1 MSAGERAESTKDR
14 TPDRPSHQ
22 ESTTVT
28 VLTVRNVV
36 GGERVDP
43 AAGTEHTEVLDP
55 CTGEAHLRVPCTA
68 AEDVDRAMRAAAS
81 AFEGWS
87 RTTPGERQAALLE
100 LADAVAGR
108 TAEFGEAELRET
120 GSRDAAGDI
129 GAVVDALRFFAGT
142 ARLLDGV
149 AGGEYAPEH
158 TSYTRREPVGVCA
171 GLAPWNFP
179 LLMAVLKS
187 APAIAAGNSV
197 VLKPARTTP
206 SSALLLADLAARVLP
221 PGVLNVVCGGP
232 ATGRLMV
239 EHPEPASVALT
250 GSVAAGVDV
259 AARAAATLKRTHLEL
274 GGKTPVLVC
283 ADADVVDAARTIVTG
298 ALTNAGQDCT
308 AASRVLVVDAVHDRV
323 LEALAAEASARRP
336 GPPSEPGSAY
346 GPLNNP
352 GQLTRVQGCVE
363 SLPPHA
369 RVVTGGHRV
378 GDRGFFYAPTLI
390 AGVREGDDITRTE
403 IFGPVI
409 TVERCADE
417 EDALRRANSSP
428 YGLASAVWTTDHRRA
443 MRLSGELAYGTVWV
457 NTHLQFPSE
466 LPHGGFRQSGHGKDL
481 SRYGFEAYTRI
492 KQVTHR
498 L

>member
-1 MSAGERAESTKDR
+1 MTTPTAHHVIDGNRAG
-14 TPDRPSHQ
+14 
-22 ESTTVT
+22 
-28 VLTVRNVV
+28 
-36 GGERVDP
+36 P
-43 AAGTEHTEVLDP
+43 AAGTEYADVLDP
-55 CTGEAHLRVPCTA
+55 CTGDPRLRVPCAGTA
-68 AEDVDRAMRAAAS
+68 DVDRAVRSAEAA
-81 AFEGWS
+81 FGGWS

-100 LADAVAGR
+100 LADAVLGR
-108 TAEFGEAELRET
+108 ADAFREAELADT
-120 GSRDAAGDI
+120 GSRDAAEEI
-129 GAVVDALRFFAGT
+129 GGVVDEIRFFAGA

-149 AGGEYAPEH
+149 AGGEYAPGH

-171 GLAPWNFP
+171 QLAPWNFP

-197 VLKPARTTP
+197 VLKPALTTP
-206 SSALLLADLAARVLP
+206 SSALLLAETAARVLP

-239 EHPEPASVALT
+239 EHPVPAAVSLT

-259 AARAAATLKRTHLEL
+259 ATRAAATLKRTHLEL

-283 ADADVVDAARTIVTG
+283 ADADLAEAARTIVTG
-298 ALTNAGQDCT
+298 AVANAGQDCT
-308 AASRVLVVDAVHDRV
+308 AATRVLAVDAVHDRLV
-323 LEALAAEASARRP
+323 EALVAEAADRRP
-336 GPPSEPGSAY
+336 GPPSDPASAY

-352 GQLTRVQGCVE
+352 GQLARVQE
-363 SLPPHA
+363 HIDRLPPHA
-369 RVVTGGHRV
+369 RVVTGGHRA
-378 GDRGFFYAPTLI
+378 GDRGFFYAPTVVT
-390 AGVREGDDITRTE
+390 GVRAGDAVTEAE
-403 IFGPVI
+403 IFGPVL

-417 EDALRRANSSP
+417 EEALRRANSSP
-428 YGLASAVWTTDHRRA
+428 YGLASAVWTGDHRRA
-443 MRLSGELAYGTVWV
+443 MRLTAELDYGTVWV

-466 LPHGGFRQSGHGKDL
+466 LPHGGFRRSGHSNDL

>member
-1 MSAGERAESTKDR
+1 M
-14 TPDRPSHQ
+14 
-22 ESTTVT
+22 TTVAAPT
-28 VLTVRNVV
+28 IRNVIN
-36 GGERVDP
+36 GERVEP
-43 AAGTEHTEVLDP
+43 ATGSEHFEVLDP
-55 CTGEAHLRVPCTA
+55 CTGQAHLRAPCTG

-81 AFEGWS
+81 AFEEWS
-87 RTTPGERQAALLE
+87 RTTPGERQSALLK
-100 LADAVAGR
+100 LADAVAR
-108 TAEFGEAELRET
+108 QAAEFSEAELRDT
-120 GSRDAAGDI
+120 GSRDAASEIDGI
-129 GAVVDALRFFAGT
+129 VDELRFFAGA

-171 GLAPWNFP
+171 QLAPWNFP

-187 APAIAAGNSV
+187 APAIAAGNTV
-197 VLKPARTTP
+197 VLKPAQTTP
-206 SSALLLADLAARVLP
+206 SSALLLADLAARILP

-239 EHPEPASVALT
+239 EHPVPAAVSLT

-259 AARAAATLKRTHLEL
+259 ATRAATTLKRTHLEL

-283 ADADVVDAARTIVTG
+283 ADADIAEAARTIVTG
-298 ALTNAGQDCT
+298 AVANAGQDCT
-308 AASRVLVVDAVHDRV
+308 AASRVLVVDAVHDQV
-323 LEALAAEASARRP
+323 LEALVAEASARRP

-352 GQLTRVQGCVE
+352 GQLAHVQRCVDT
-363 SLPPHA
+363 LAPHA

-378 GDRGFFYAPTLI
+378 GDRGFFYAPTVI
-390 AGVREGDDITRTE
+390 AGVREDDGITRTE

-417 EDALRRANSSP
+417 AEALRRANSSQ
-428 YGLASAVWTTDHRRA
+428 YGLASAVWTTNHQKA
-443 MRLSGELAYGTVWV
+443 MYLSSELDYGTVWV

-466 LPHGGFRQSGHGKDL
+466 LPHGGFRQSGNGKDL

>member
-1 MSAGERAESTKDR
+1 M
-14 TPDRPSHQ
+14 
-22 ESTTVT
+22 TTVAPPA
-28 VLTVRNVV
+28 LRNVIN
-36 GGERVDP
+36 GERVEP
-43 AAGTEHTEVLDP
+43 ATGSEHFEVLDP
-55 CTGEAHLRVPCTA
+55 CTGQGRLRAPCTG

-81 AFEGWS
+81 AFEEWS
-87 RTTPGERQAALLE
+87 RTTPGERQSALLK
-100 LADAVAGR
+100 LAEAVARQG
-108 TAEFGEAELRET
+108 AEFSEAELGDT
-120 GSRDAAGDI
+120 GSRDAAGEI
-129 GAVVDALRFFAGT
+129 GGVVDELRFFAGA

-149 AGGEYAPEH
+149 AGGEYAPGH

-171 GLAPWNFP
+171 QLAPWNFP

-187 APAIAAGNSV
+187 APAIAAGNTV
-197 VLKPARTTP
+197 VLKPAQTTP
-206 SSALLLADLAARVLP
+206 SSALLLADLAARILP

-239 EHPEPASVALT
+239 EHPVPAAVSLT

-259 AARAAATLKRTHLEL
+259 ATRAAATLKRTHLEL

-283 ADADVVDAARTIVTG
+283 ADADVAEAARTIVTG
-298 ALTNAGQDCT
+298 AVANAGQDCT
-308 AASRVLVVDAVHDRV
+308 AASRVLVVDAVHDQV
-323 LEALAAEASARRP
+323 LEALVAEASARRP

-352 GQLTRVQGCVE
+352 GQLAHVQRCVGT
-363 SLPPHA
+363 LAPHA
-369 RVVTGGHRV
+369 RVVTGGHRI
-378 GDRGFFYAPTLI
+378 GERGFFYAPTVI
-390 AGVREGDDITRTE
+390 AAVREDDDITRTE

-417 EDALRRANSSP
+417 AEALRRANSSR
-428 YGLASAVWTTDHRRA
+428 YGLTSAVWTTNHRKA
-443 MRLSGELAYGTVWV
+443 MYLSSELDYGTVWV

-466 LPHGGFRQSGHGKDL
+466 LPHGGFGQSGNGKDL

>member
-1 MSAGERAESTKDR
+1 MTAS
-14 TPDRPSHQ
+14 
-22 ESTTVT
+22 
-28 VLTVRNVV
+28 TVRNVIN
-36 GGERVDP
+36 GKRVEP
-43 AAGTEHTEVLDP
+43 AAGTEHVDVLDP
-55 CTGEAHLRVPCTA
+55 CTGEAHLRVPCTG

-81 AFEGWS
+81 AFDGWS
-87 RTTPGERQAALLE
+87 RTTPSDRQSALLG
-100 LADAVAGR
+100 LADAIVGQA
-108 TAEFGEAELRET
+108 AEFGGAELRDT
-120 GSRDAAGDI
+120 GSRDAAGEI
-129 GAVVDALRFFAGT
+129 GGIVDELRFFAGA

-171 GLAPWNFP
+171 QLAPWNFP

-197 VLKPARTTP
+197 VLKPALTTP

-239 EHPEPASVALT
+239 EHPVPAAVSLT

-259 AARAAATLKRTHLEL
+259 ATRAAATLKRTHLEL

-283 ADADVVDAARTIVTG
+283 ADADIADAARTIVTG
-298 ALTNAGQDCT
+298 AVTNAGQDCT
-308 AASRVLVVDAVHDRV
+308 AATRVLVVDAVHDRV
-323 LEALAAEASARRP
+323 VEALVAEASARRP

-352 GQLTRVQGCVE
+352 EQLARVQGCIDA
-363 SLPPHA
+363 LPPHS

-378 GDRGFFYAPTLI
+378 GDRGFFYAPTVI
-390 AGVREGDDITRTE
+390 AGVRGDDDIARTE

-409 TVERCADE
+409 TVERCVDE
-417 EDALRRANSSP
+417 DEALRWANSSP

-443 MRLSGELAYGTVWV
+443 MRLSAKLDYGTVWV

-481 SRYGFEAYTRI
+481 SRYGFEAYTRV

>member
-1 MSAGERAESTKDR
+1 MTTPLAHNVIDGERTA
-14 TPDRPSHQ
+14 
-22 ESTTVT
+22 
-28 VLTVRNVV
+28 
-36 GGERVDP
+36 P
-43 AAGTEHTEVLDP
+43 AADTEHAEILDP
-55 CTGEAHLRVPCTA
+55 CTGDPRLRVPCTGA
-68 AEDVDRAMRAAAS
+68 ADVDRAMRSAAA
-81 AFEGWS
+81 AFGAWS

-100 LADAVAGR
+100 LADAVLGR
-108 TAEFGEAELRET
+108 AAEFRDAELGDT
-120 GSRDAAGDI
+120 GSRDAAEEI
-129 GAVVDALRFFAGT
+129 GGVVDEIRFFAGA

-149 AGGEYAPEH
+149 AGGEYAPDH

-171 GLAPWNFP
+171 QLAPWNFP

-197 VLKPARTTP
+197 VLKPALTTP
-206 SSALLLADLAARVLP
+206 SSALLLADTAARVLP

-239 EHPEPASVALT
+239 EHPVPAAVSLT

-259 AARAAATLKRTHLEL
+259 ATRAAATLKRTHLEL

-283 ADADVVDAARTIVTG
+283 ADADLAEAARTIVTG
-298 ALTNAGQDCT
+298 AVANAGQDCT
-308 AASRVLVVDAVHDRV
+308 AATRVLAVDAVHDRLV
-323 LEALAAEASARRP
+323 EALAAEAAARRP
-336 GPPSEPGSAY
+336 GPPSDPESAY

-352 GQLTRVQGCVE
+352 EQLARVQRHIDT
-363 SLPPHA
+363 LPPHA
-369 RVVTGGHRV
+369 QVVTGGHRA
-378 GDRGFFYAPTLI
+378 GDRGFFYAPTVV
-390 AGVREGDDITRTE
+390 AGVRADDAITGAE
-403 IFGPVI
+403 VFGPVL

-417 EDALRRANSSP
+417 EEALRRANSSS
-428 YGLASAVWTTDHRRA
+428 YGLASAVWTADHRRA
-443 MRLSGELAYGTVWV
+443 MRLTAELDYGTVWV

-466 LPHGGFRQSGHGKDL
+466 LPHGGFRNSGHSNDL

>member
-1 MSAGERAESTKDR
+1 MT
-14 TPDRPSHQ
+14 TP
-22 ESTTVT
+22 
-28 VLTVRNVV
+28 TVRNVID
-36 GGERVDP
+36 GKRAEP
-43 AAGTEHTEVLDP
+43 AAGTEHIELLDP
-55 CTGEAHLRVPCTA
+55 CTGQTHLRAPCTG
-68 AEDVDRAMRAAAS
+68 AEDVDHAMRAAAS
-81 AFEGWS
+81 AFGEWS
-87 RTTPGERQAALLE
+87 RTTPGERQSALLE
-100 LADAVAGR
+100 LADAVAGQ
-108 TAEFGEAELRET
+108 AAAFGEAELRDT
-120 GSRDAAGDI
+120 GSRDAAGEIDGI
-129 GAVVDALRFFAGT
+129 IDELRFFAGA

-149 AGGEYAPEH
+149 AGGEYARDH

-171 GLAPWNFP
+171 QLAPWNFP

-187 APAIAAGNSV
+187 APAIAAGNTV
-197 VLKPARTTP
+197 VLKPAQTTP
-206 SSALLLADLAARVLP
+206 SSALLLADLAARILP

-239 EHPEPASVALT
+239 EHPVPAAVSLT

-259 AARAAATLKRTHLEL
+259 ATRAAATLKRTHLEL

-283 ADADVVDAARTIVTG
+283 ADADIADAARTIVTG
-298 ALTNAGQDCT
+298 ALANAGQDCT
-308 AASRVLVVDAVHDRV
+308 AASRVLVADAVHDV
-323 LEALAAEASARRP
+323 LLEALVTEASARHP
-336 GPPSEPGSAY
+336 GPPSEPGTAY
-346 GPLNNP
+346 GPLNNAEH
-352 GQLTRVQGCVE
+352 LARVQGCVDA
-363 SLPPHA
+363 LPAHA

-378 GDRGFFYAPTLI
+378 GEQGFFYAPTVV
-390 AGVREGDDITRTE
+390 AGVREDDDITRTE

-417 EDALRRANSSP
+417 EDALQRANSSP
-428 YGLASAVWTTDHRRA
+428 YGLASAVWTANHSRA
-443 MRLSGELAYGTVWV
+443 MRLSAELDYGTVWV

>member
-1 MSAGERAESTKDR
+1 MTSQQRVPST
-14 TPDRPSHQ
+14 DRPSHQ
-22 ESTTVT
+22 ENTALSAP
-28 VLTVRNVV
+28 TVRNVV
-36 GGERVDP
+36 DGKRVEP
-43 AAGTEHTEVLDP
+43 AEGTEHTELLDP
-55 CTGEAHLRVPCTA
+55 CTGEAHLRAPCTG
-68 AEDVDRAMRAAAS
+68 AEDVDRAVRAAAS
-81 AFEGWS
+81 AFRGWS

-108 TAEFGEAELRET
+108 AGELGEAELRDT
-120 GSRDAAGDI
+120 GSRDAAGEI
-129 GAVVDALRFFAGT
+129 GGIVDELRFFAGA

-171 GLAPWNFP
+171 QLAPWNFP

-187 APAIAAGNSV
+187 APAIAAGNTV
-197 VLKPARTTP
+197 VLKPAQTTP
-206 SSALLLADLAARVLP
+206 SSALLLADLAARILP

-232 ATGRLMV
+232 DTGRLMV
-239 EHPEPASVALT
+239 EHPVPAAVSLT

-259 AARAAATLKRTHLEL
+259 ATRAAATLKRTHLEL

-283 ADADVVDAARTIVTG
+283 ADADVTEAARTIVTG
-298 ALTNAGQDCT
+298 AVANAGQDCT
-308 AASRVLVVDAVHDRV
+308 AASRVLVVDSVHDLV
-323 LEALAAEASARRP
+323 LEALVAEASARRP
-336 GPPSEPGSAY
+336 GPPSDPGSSY

-352 GQLTRVQGCVE
+352 AHLTRVQGCVDA
-363 SLPPHA
+363 LPPHA

-378 GDRGFFYAPTLI
+378 GDRGFFYAPTVV
-390 AGVREGDDITRTE
+390 AGVREDDAATRTE

-409 TVERCADE
+409 TVERCAGE
-417 EDALRRANSSP
+417 GDALRRANSSP

-443 MRLSGELAYGTVWV
+443 MRLSRELDYGTVWV